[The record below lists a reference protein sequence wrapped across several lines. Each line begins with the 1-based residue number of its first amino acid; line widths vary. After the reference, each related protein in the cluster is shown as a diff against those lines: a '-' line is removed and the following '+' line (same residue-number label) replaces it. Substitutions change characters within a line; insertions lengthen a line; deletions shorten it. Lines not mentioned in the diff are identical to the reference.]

1 MKIEPVSK
9 SQKEQNLIARKNKY
23 LKYLSDYPLYSTLL
37 VLKDYEEEEKY
48 EECYII
54 KSALDDY
61 NTFKIKGIINDKIQ
75 EEEILLPTH
84 INQYYSKTYQKILNK
99 YGIEVEEED
108 AKKKAKRIKINIPV
122 K

>member
-1 MKIEPVSK
+1 MSK
-9 SQKEQNLIARKNKY
+9 SQKEQNLIVKKAKY
-23 LKYLSDYPLYSTLL
+23 IKYLSDYPLYATLL

-48 EECYII
+48 EECHII

-61 NTFKIKGIINDKIQ
+61 NKVSIKGTINEKLQD
-75 EEEILLPTH
+75 EEIQLPTH
-84 INQYYSKTYQKILNK
+84 ITEYYSDKFQKILTK

-108 AKKKAKRIKINIPV
+108 AKKKAKRIKINIPI